1 MIVSDVDGVYMYS
14 ISDLETFT
22 QRNSFFL
29 IRECENSIKNK
40 LDYNDTYME
49 EESYI
54 RFAKWFNNNYTDVE
68 PLVVPTKNKR
78 HYSTTH
84 RIEIAY
90 KSEYKCNAC
99 GLLLPPTFQIDHIV
113 ELRHGG
119 KDEYDNLQALCPN
132 CHSLKTRA
140 NDLKRSKVF
149 EREFTKRAK
158 LMEENAFDKFKFK
171 GSKYFKV

>member
-1 MIVSDVDGVYMYS
+1 MNIVNDDGVMKYS
-14 ISDLETFT
+14 LSDLETLT
-22 QRNSFFL
+22 QRNAFFI
-29 IRECENSIKNK
+29 IREMEDANNRK
-40 LDYNDTYME
+40 LVYNDDYIE

-54 RFAKWFNNNYTDVE
+54 RFARWFNNNYTDVA
-68 PLVVPTKNKR
+68 PIPIPSKNKR

-99 GLLLPPTFQIDHIV
+99 KLLLPPTFQIDHII

-158 LMEENAFDKFKFK
+158 VMEENAFDNFKYK
-171 GSKYFKV
+171 KSKYFKV

>member
-1 MIVSDVDGVYMYS
+1 MNVSDIDGVYMYS
-14 ISDLETFT
+14 ISDLETLT

-29 IRECENSIKNK
+29 IRECENSIKTK
-40 LDYNDTYME
+40 LDYNDTYIE

-54 RFAKWFNNNYTDVE
+54 QFAKWFNGNYMDVP
-68 PLVVPTKNKR
+68 PLIIPTKNKR

-90 KSEYKCNAC
+90 KSKYKCNAC
-99 GLLLPPTFQIDHIV
+99 DIILPPTFQIDHIV